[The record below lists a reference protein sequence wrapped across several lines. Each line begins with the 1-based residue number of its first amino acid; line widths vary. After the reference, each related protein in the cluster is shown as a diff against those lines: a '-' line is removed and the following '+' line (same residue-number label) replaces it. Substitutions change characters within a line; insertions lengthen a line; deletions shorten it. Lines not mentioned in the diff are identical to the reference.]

1 MEGIVGLVSG
11 GLGLL
16 SAGMGASAAE
26 DAGALQAQAAREA
39 ATATERRWQQTRQD
53 LLPFITGGYDAS
65 QVLRGLTGTNQGG
78 NPLTAPLTR
87 AYTGADLENTPGYQF
102 TRDQGLKSLY
112 NGYAA
117 RGLGN
122 SSAALKGAA
131 NYTTG
136 LAQSTFNQQLHNDL
150 AQRKNVWDMIFPQSN
165 QGAQTATAMAGTGQQ
180 YSGQTNALM
189 GTAAASQAAGDIGAS
204 RSWQSLLN
212 PMAQYGLMYSMN
224 PDLFKLQTA
233 NAVKDQTG
241 NVVKNAFG
249 VN

>member
-1 MEGIVGLVSG
+1 MESLVPIISG

-16 SAGMGASAAE
+16 SAGMGAEAAS
-26 DAGALQAQAAREA
+26 DAGALQAQAARDA
-39 ATATERRWQQTRQD
+39 AAATERRWLQTRQD
-53 LLPFITGGYDAS
+53 LLPFISSGYNANNT
-65 QVLRGLTGTNQGG
+65 LRNLTGTNEGG

-87 AYTGADLENTPGYQF
+87 AYTGADLESTPGYKF
-102 TRDQGLKSLY
+102 TLDQGLKSLY

-122 SSAALKGAA
+122 STAAMKGASRYA
-131 NYTTG
+131 TG
-136 LAQSTFNQQLHNDL
+136 LAQSTFNQQLQNDL
-150 AQRKNVWDMIFPQSN
+150 AQRKNVWDMIFPQSS
-165 QGAQTATAMAGTGQQ
+165 QGAQSAGALANVGQQ

-204 RSWQSLLN
+204 KSWQSLLN
-212 PMAQYGLMYSMN
+212 PLAQYGLMYSMN

-233 NAVKDQTG
+233 QAVSTAKPT
-241 NVVKNAFG
+241 NVFG